1 MQIFLKILCGPNK
14 TFLLVGF
21 CLLAACA
28 RIPDFPKEKTEA
40 IMCVFMRVHVWVPME
55 AIKRA
60 LDLLELELQVRL
72 CATSNGSFGRAVS
85 TVN

>member
-1 MQIFLKILCGPNK
+1 
-14 TFLLVGF
+14 
-21 CLLAACA
+21 
-28 RIPDFPKEKTEA
+28 
-40 IMCVFMRVHVWVPME
+40 MCVFMRVHVWVPME

-72 CATSNGSFGRAVS
+72 CTTSNGSFGRAVS